1 VLCIYIPVVSQR
13 GKPGKSLATSLP
25 YLASNK
31 NIEQLFTAIAS
42 AKVPDRFTQDF
53 LASTIG
59 LSGSNDRQMIPLL
72 RSMHFIDQSGSPLA
86 TYRLLKSKDT
96 AKQAIAEGIRQAYAP
111 LFASNENANTLASDK
126 LKGLVSQ
133 VAGTDDDM
141 TARIFGTLS
150 ALLRQA
156 DFSSIAPPQ
165 AQTNGQDEVANKPP
179 PPAPPPVTSKG
190 MRPEFHY
197 NLQIHLPN
205 NATED
210 VYLNIFNA
218 LRKTFQ

>member
-1 VLCIYIPVVSQR
+1 
-13 GKPGKSLATSLP
+13 LATSVP

-31 NIEQLFTAIAS
+31 NIDQLFSAIAS
-42 AKVPDRFTQDF
+42 AKVPDRFTQEF
-53 LASTIG
+53 LSSTIG
-59 LSGSNDRQMIPLL
+59 LTGSNDRQMIPLL
-72 RSMHFIDQSGSPLA
+72 RALRFLDQSGAPTEA
-86 TYRLLKSKDT
+86 YRLLKSRDT
-96 AKQAIAEGIRQAYAP
+96 AKMAIADGIRHAYAP
-111 LFASNENANTLASDK
+111 LFAANEAANELSSEK

-141 TARIFGTLS
+141 TARIVGTFAS
-150 ALLRQA
+150 LLRQA
-156 DFSSIAPPQ
+156 DFSSASQ
-165 AQTNGQDEVANKPP
+165 AQARSSAREERPNNPIIPPTPAAANTF
-179 PPAPPPVTSKG
+179 AKG

-205 NATED
+205 NATEE

>member
-1 VLCIYIPVVSQR
+1 MAS
-13 GKPGKSLATSLP
+13 SLP

-31 NIEQLFTAIAS
+31 NVEHLFSTIAS
-42 AKVPDRFTQDF
+42 AKVPDRFTQEF
-53 LASTIG
+53 LSTTVG
-59 LSGSNDRQMIPLL
+59 LGGSNDRQMIPLL
-72 RSMHFIDQSGSPLA
+72 RALRFLDQSGAPTQS
-86 TYRLLKSKDT
+86 YRQLKSKET
-96 AKQAIAEGIRQAYAP
+96 AKQAIAHGIREAYAP
-111 LFASNENANTLASDK
+111 LFAANENANELTSEK

-141 TARIFGTLS
+141 TARIVATLT
-150 ALLRQA
+150 ALIRQA
-156 DFSSIAPPQ
+156 DFSA
-165 AQTNGQDEVANKPP
+165 TR
-179 PPAPPPVTSKG
+179 PAPQNADAKEDKQVDSVVLPPTPGSSTKG

>member
-1 VLCIYIPVVSQR
+1 MAV
-13 GKPGKSLATSLP
+13 SLP

-31 NIEQLFTAIAS
+31 NIDTLFSAILS
-42 AKVPDRFTQDF
+42 AKVPDKFTQEF
-53 LASTIG
+53 LQNTIG
-59 LSGSNDRQMIPLL
+59 LKGSNDRQVIPLL
-72 RSMHFIDQSGSPLA
+72 RALRFLDQSGSP
-86 TYRLLKSKDT
+86 TPSYRQLKSRDT
-96 AKQAIAEGIRQAYAP
+96 AKFAIAEGLRQAYAP
-111 LFASNENANTLASDK
+111 LFSANEQAYALTTDK

-141 TARIFGTLS
+141 TSRIVQTLS
-150 ALLRQA
+150 ALIKQS
-156 DFSSIAPPQ
+156 DFSTTSDTKITEKPKEAKEDLPQKPSI
-165 AQTNGQDEVANKPP
+165 EVKP
-179 PPAPPPVTSKG
+179 

-205 NATED
+205 NATEE